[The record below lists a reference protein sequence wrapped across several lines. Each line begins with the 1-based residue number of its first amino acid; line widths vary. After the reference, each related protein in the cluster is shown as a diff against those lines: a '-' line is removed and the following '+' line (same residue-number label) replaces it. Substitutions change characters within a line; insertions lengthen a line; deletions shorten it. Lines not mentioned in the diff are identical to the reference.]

1 MGKRPRREMAGLKL
15 LQIQVSA
22 DLKGLFIRRYKRFF
36 ADIKVSDGSEL
47 TVHCPNPGSMRD
59 LLRESAPVW
68 CTTSKNPKRKLKH
81 TLEMIEIG
89 NVWVG
94 LHTIRANQIAKC
106 ILEKNFLES
115 LSDYP
120 EIKSEVRVGE
130 NSRLDFVL
138 SGNFVDLR
146 TTYVEVKSV
155 TMSSRNKALFP
166 DSVTRRGK
174 KHAELLSDLSRKGN
188 RAVLMFIIQRS
199 DCDVFSIADDIDPN
213 YGKSLRKAIDNGV
226 EVFAIRTHVTPSAI
240 RIDSPIQ
247 VEF

>member
-1 MGKRPRREMAGLKL
+1 ML
-15 LQIQVSA
+15 IQVSA
-22 DLKGLFIRRYKRFF
+22 DLKGMFIRRYKRFF
-36 ADIKVSDGSEL
+36 ADIKFYDGSEL

-59 LLRESAPVW
+59 LLRERAPVW

-81 TLEMIEIG
+81 TLEMVEVG

-94 LHTIRANQIAKC
+94 LHALRANKIAKC

-138 SGNFVDLR
+138 SGNLVDSR
-146 TTYVEVKSV
+146 IMYVEVKSV

-174 KHAELLSDLSRKGN
+174 KHVELLSDLS
-188 RAVLMFIIQRS
+188 
-199 DCDVFSIADDIDPN
+199 
-213 YGKSLRKAIDNGV
+213 
-226 EVFAIRTHVTPSAI
+226 
-240 RIDSPIQ
+240 
-247 VEF
+247 

>member
-1 MGKRPRREMAGLKL
+1 MAGLKL

>member
-1 MGKRPRREMAGLKL
+1 M
-15 LQIQVSA
+15 QIQVSA
-22 DLKGLFIRRYKRFF
+22 DLKGMFIRRYKRFF
-36 ADIKVSDGSEL
+36 ADIKIYDGSEL

-59 LLRESAPVW
+59 LLRKRAPVW

-138 SGNFVDLR
+138 SGNFVDPR

>member
-1 MGKRPRREMAGLKL
+1 MVRLNLM
-15 LQIQVSA
+15 QIQVSA
-22 DLKGLFIRRYKRFF
+22 DLKGMFIRRYKRFF
-36 ADIKVSDGSEL
+36 ADIKICDGSEL

-59 LLRESAPVW
+59 LLRERAPVW

-81 TLEMIEIG
+81 TLEMVEVG

-94 LHTIRANQIAKC
+94 LHALRANKIAKC
-106 ILEKNFLES
+106 ILENNFLEH
-115 LSDYP
+115 LSGYP
-120 EIKSEVRVGE
+120 ELRSEVRVGE

-138 SGNFVDLR
+138 SGNFVDSR
-146 TTYVEVKSV
+146 IMYVEVKSV

-174 KHAELLSDLSRKGN
+174 KHVELLSDLSREGN

-199 DCDVFSIADDIDPN
+199 DCDVFSVADDIDPN
-213 YGKSLRKAIDNGV
+213 YGKSLRKAVDNGV
-226 EVFAIRTHVTPSAI
+226 EVFAVRTNVTPSAI
-240 RIDSPIQ
+240 RVDSPIR

>member
-1 MGKRPRREMAGLKL
+1 MAGLKL

-138 SGNFVDLR
+138 SGNFVDPR

>member
-138 SGNFVDLR
+138 SGNFVDPR